1 MKSTFVLYEYKFY
14 RNTDVKE
21 TGQLMWGTVWNFQ
34 KLRL

>member
-21 TGQLMWGTVWNFQ
+21 TGQLM
-34 KLRL
+34 